1 MAQWDR
7 LKRKKIKEYIRQV
20 KSTGRCACGEA
31 RLACLDFHHKDLT
44 SKRFGLSDGDKH
56 SIKDIDAEIRKCIVV
71 CANCHR
77 ILHAEEVRQAMIRT
91 KENEEFPLLDGITGD
106 D

>member
-20 KSTGRCACGEA
+20 KSTERCACGEA
-31 RLACLDFHHKDLT
+31 RVACLDFHHKDLT

-56 SIKDIDAEIRKCIVV
+56 SIKDIDAEIRKCIIV

-77 ILHAEEVRQAMIRT
+77 ILHAEEVRQAMIET
-91 KENEEFPLLDGITGD
+91 KENEEFPLFDGITGD

>member
-1 MAQWDR
+1 MALRDR
-7 LKRKKIKEYIRQV
+7 IRGRKNLEYIRQV
-20 KSTGRCACGEA
+20 KSTERCACGEA
-31 RLACLDFHHKDLT
+31 RVACLDFHHKDLT

-77 ILHAEEVRQAMIRT
+77 ILHAEEVRQAMIET